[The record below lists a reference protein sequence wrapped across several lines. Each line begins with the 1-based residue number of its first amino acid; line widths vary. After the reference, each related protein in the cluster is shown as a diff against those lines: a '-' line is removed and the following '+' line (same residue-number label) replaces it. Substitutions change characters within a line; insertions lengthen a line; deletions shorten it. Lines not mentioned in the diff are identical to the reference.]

1 MPSAV
6 NYSKWDALAAE
17 LDDEDDAAAAR
28 AAAARGAQKAVPQP
42 GSAEYKASVDH
53 HKMSVALMADW
64 TKAGADDD
72 GPVSLRRVLD
82 EHGSSRTQTFEREQ
96 LERVLSDLGCGALPG
111 D

>member
-17 LDDEDDAAAAR
+17 LDDEDDATAAR

-53 HKMSVALMADW
+53 HSMAVIPLRCVLNTRICDEVMIYLQNSFDINFYMFLSV
-64 TKAGADDD
+64 
-72 GPVSLRRVLD
+72 
-82 EHGSSRTQTFEREQ
+82 FQ
-96 LERVLSDLGCGALPG
+96 LIYWFSKIWKKS
-111 D
+111 